1 MKTITYEFAD
11 GHIENIEVE
20 DDVAE
25 VFAEIE
31 KYEKKVNRKE
41 TRRQVSLSK
50 MLEDG
55 FDFPDP
61 DEDIEVIWEKQEEAE
76 RNAENERLE
85 QERLDRQQRRLEAK
99 LTPRQAQSYFMFKYL
114 NMKKVRIADEMGVT
128 EGAVRK
134 LILKAED
141 NLEKLHQQAM
151 EARKERKRLRR
162 KEAWKRK
169 KEQQKLLKRS
179 EEETLELRLLKALFG
194 EN

>member
-1 MKTITYEFAD
+1 MRTITYKFAD
-11 GHIENIEVE
+11 GHIEHIEVE

-31 KYEKKVNRKE
+31 KYEQKVDRKE
-41 TRRQVSLSK
+41 TRRHISLSK
-50 MLEDG
+50 MLDDG

-61 DEDIEVIWEKQEEAE
+61 DEDIEVIWEKQEREALEKELEEAE
-76 RNAENERLE
+76 EERLE
-85 QERLDRQQRRLEAK
+85 HKRKQLETK
-99 LTPRQAQSYFMFKYL
+99 LTPRQAEAYFMFKYL
-114 NMKKVRIADEMGVT
+114 SMKKVRIADEMGVT

-141 NLEKLHQQAM
+141 NLEKLRQQAI
-151 EARKERKRLRR
+151 EARKERKRQKR
-162 KEAWKRK
+162 KEAQKHK
-169 KEQQKLLKRS
+169 KKQQKLLKRT

>member
-1 MKTITYEFAD
+1 MKIIAYEFAD
-11 GHIENIEVE
+11 GHTEHIEVE

-31 KYEKKVNRKE
+31 KYEQKLNRKE
-41 TRRQVSLSK
+41 TRRHISLSK
-50 MLEDG
+50 MLDDD

-61 DEDIEVIWEKQEEAE
+61 DEDFEVIWEKQEQEAFEKELEEAE
-76 RNAENERLE
+76 EERLE
-85 QERLDRQQRRLEAK
+85 RKKKQLETK
-99 LTPRQAQSYFMFKYL
+99 LTPCQAEAYFMFKYL

-141 NLEKLHQQAM
+141 NLEKLRQQAI
-151 EARKERKRLRR
+151 EAKKERKRQKR
-162 KEAWKRK
+162 KEARKRK
-169 KEQQKLLKRS
+169 KEQQKLLKRT

-194 EN
+194 GN

>member
-1 MKTITYEFAD
+1 M
-11 GHIENIEVE
+11 
-20 DDVAE
+20 
-25 VFAEIE
+25 
-31 KYEKKVNRKE
+31 
-41 TRRQVSLSK
+41 SK

-61 DEDIEVIWEKQEEAE
+61 DEDIEVIWEKQEETE
-76 RNAENERLE
+76 RDAENERLE

-99 LTPRQAQSYFMFKYL
+99 LTLCQAQAYFMFKYL

-162 KEAWKRK
+162 KEARKRK
-169 KEQQKLLKRS
+169 KEQHKLLKRTQ
-179 EEETLELRLLKALFG
+179 EETLELRLLKALLG

>member
-1 MKTITYEFAD
+1 MTIITYTFAD

-31 KYEKKVNRKE
+31 KYEQKVDRKE
-41 TRRQVSLSK
+41 TRRHISLSK

-61 DEDIEVIWEKQEEAE
+61 DEDIEVIWEKQEHEALE
-76 RNAENERLE
+76 KELEDAEEERLE
-85 QERLDRQQRRLEAK
+85 HKRKQLETK
-99 LTPRQAQSYFMFKYL
+99 LTPRQAEAYFMFKYL

-141 NLEKLHQQAM
+141 NLEKLRQQAI
-151 EARKERKRLRR
+151 EARKERKRQKR
-162 KEAWKRK
+162 KEARKRK
-169 KEQQKLLKRS
+169 KEQQKLLKRT
-179 EEETLELRLLKALFG
+179 EEETLELRY
-194 EN
+194 